1 MTKNTKPLAG
11 KKELTV
17 ETRKKRV
24 SKSNN
29 PKKPTQNGDFF
40 KWLDQYSSGTSA
52 VKLEEAAISLPNEF
66 RNLASELLFALKD
79 SEARPSAKFKIERLS
94 EVFLK
99 SFTSKSQNPFFL
111 IFILCSE
118 STGSPARESAI
129 LGLMRSEVSEE
140 RLTYLLARLA
150 SIKKVSAKERL
161 WNTLIAGDLFQSK
174 GWIDAQLAIL
184 EWGILQGLKVAEP
197 STTFLALRR
206 AAEQFKEVEA
216 TRQRK
221 ILKKL
226 LEISSYMTVVFVMH
240 LTTYTNI
247 VKTLLELVQGKENLF
262 LLSYFKNRKDLFGVW
277 TEDFETKILVPILKV
292 RIDAIMTFSDLLP
305 LLEYSQSLNVH
316 LPADLLS
323 RAVARSFR
331 REDELAGLLAD
342 KRVMELERQVESL
355 SVERDVLS
363 TRLESQINKSNS
375 LENKVKDFE
384 AAIESYE
391 MRLRNQMKSES
402 VGTDALAQS
411 AKADLLKNILE
422 GLDHLFMG
430 AEGFALEK
438 ALQKIGVQRLGTPGD
453 RYNWDPTTCESLT
466 GEEIG
471 GGVVVRSGYTW
482 LDGGKKTTIRR
493 VLLKKG

>member
-1 MTKNTKPLAG
+1 MAKA
-11 KKELTV
+11 
-17 ETRKKRV
+17 
-24 SKSNN
+24 SKSESRNH
-29 PKKPTQNGDFF
+29 KAAPTSKNRKISSTQSQKDVATKVDFQ
-40 KWLDQYSSGTSA
+40 KWLDDYATGKTV
-52 VKLEEAAISLPNEF
+52 VKLQETAPLLTPEY
-66 RNLASELLFALKD
+66 RKVASELLVALKE

-94 EVFLK
+94 ESFLK

-118 STGSPARESAI
+118 STSSPVRESAI
-129 LGLMRSEVSEE
+129 LSLMRSEVSEE
-140 RLTYLLARLA
+140 RLTYLLGRLA

-206 AAEQFKEVEA
+206 AAEQFKEAEA

-226 LEISSYMTVVFVMH
+226 LEMSPYLTVVFVMH

-247 VKTLLELVQGKENLF
+247 VKTLLELVQGKEDLF

-277 TEDFETKILVPILKV
+277 TDDFENKILVPILKV

-305 LLEYSQSLNVH
+305 LLEYSQSLNSH

-331 REDELAGLLAD
+331 REDELASLLAD
-342 KRVMELERQVESL
+342 RRVMGLESQVESL

-375 LENKVKDFE
+375 LENKVRDFE
-384 AAIESYE
+384 VAIESYE